1 MFKFLKPNS
10 PNYYLRCKRRSVE
23 HENTE
28 SFKEKN
34 PQDIFMRPRLV
45 QERVLLE
52 KLRKHADE
60 LVSPP
65 EPTPP
70 TPPSPKVVKEKVK
83 SPVPS
88 VKSSIIKSTSE
99 SDSKKDDAPSPLPI
113 KKSEIESESFLA
125 SVVKSAQ
132 DLNIDLGSISTTS
145 INVEPEKK
153 KKPDVT
159 VSRSHTV
166 AITPQSEQK
175 SSKPKKTISHEMPR
189 QSVTSVSSTL
199 SSEKSSNPAMLNPAQ
214 LQALQKMRGIKPKM
228 LTKTPPLPHS
238 TKKILKSSNTVSEAS
253 SAATSPK
260 LIKSE
265 PTGLGAMTV
274 VEPSSVAVNYR
285 TSNPYG
291 IKVSSF
297 SKFHSPC
304 ITSKLA

>member
-10 PNYYLRCKRRSVE
+10 PNYYLRCKRPSSVE

-65 EPTPP
+65 EPAPP
-70 TPPSPKVVKEKVK
+70 TPPPPVVKEKAK

-99 SDSKKDDAPSPLPI
+99 SESKRDDPPSPLPI

-132 DLNIDLGSISTTS
+132 DLNIDLGSISATS

-159 VSRSHTV
+159 GGL
-166 AITPQSEQK
+166 E
-175 SSKPKKTISHEMPR
+175 ISCF
-189 QSVTSVSSTL
+189 
-199 SSEKSSNPAMLNPAQ
+199 
-214 LQALQKMRGIKPKM
+214 
-228 LTKTPPLPHS
+228 
-238 TKKILKSSNTVSEAS
+238 
-253 SAATSPK
+253 
-260 LIKSE
+260 
-265 PTGLGAMTV
+265 
-274 VEPSSVAVNYR
+274 
-285 TSNPYG
+285 
-291 IKVSSF
+291 SF
-297 SKFHSPC
+297 SAIS
-304 ITSKLA
+304 